1 MRRIDDGIVEAAK
14 RNPEKI
20 ALRMDHDRLRYGEL
34 LTRICSVRDKL
45 LKQGYSAGDKVAL
58 CLENSIGYLV
68 LFLGSVRA
76 GLIVSPINPRLI
88 REEKQHIINALQPVL
103 VVEEEGRQ
111 FRFETYETQR
121 TSTETQYTSNETQY
135 TSNQM
140 PSTSAVQS
148 EIFYIGYSSG
158 TTGKPKGICRTH
170 QSWVDSFD
178 GMSIEFGMDSESK
191 LLIPG
196 PLCYSASLIAALH
209 GLFIGGTV
217 ELLRQFDPDFV
228 TTHLQNS
235 DINTLFMVPTM
246 YRDIIEVQKKN
257 KKKNIRP
264 MVFITAGDKM
274 KTATKDDLFEIFPNA
289 RLFEYY
295 GTSEV
300 GFVSVLKPS
309 EEQRKPGSVGKPF
322 YSANVK
328 CVDGEIWVKST
339 MSFCGYEGLDSLTN
353 MKKIDRENGWL
364 ATTDTGWMDEDGYLY
379 VSGRQH
385 EKMIY
390 GGVNIYPREI
400 EEVLE
405 RHPGIL
411 EAAVIAIPDPRLGD
425 VPAAA
430 IVWREGAKRD
440 LAAFLESSIT
450 PYKRPKFW
458 WSKEQLP
465 RNAAGKV
472 MKSMLLDECKQ
483 LLKGGHTD
491 GRFALDWGHNETS
504 HHPY

>member
-1 MRRIDDGIVEAAK
+1 MRRIEDGIFEMAK
-14 RNPEKI
+14 QNPEKV
-20 ALRMDHDRLRYGEL
+20 ALRMGDENLCYGEL
-34 LTRICSVRDKL
+34 WTQICGVQDRF
-45 LKQGYSAGDKVAL
+45 LKRGYCAGDKVAL
-58 CLENSIGYLV
+58 CLENSIDYLV
-68 LFLGSVRA
+68 LFLGFIHA
-76 GLIVSPINPRLI
+76 GLIVSPVNPRLI
-88 REEKQHIINALQPVL
+88 REERQNMIDALQPVM
-103 VVEEEGRQ
+103 VVEEEDGQ
-111 FRFETYETQR
+111 FRFDEYKVLH
-121 TSTETQYTSNETQY
+121 TSI
-135 TSNQM
+135 
-140 PSTSAVQS
+140 ARS

-170 QSWVDSFD
+170 QSWVDSFYA
-178 GMSIEFGMDSESK
+178 MSIEFGMDSASK

-217 ELLRQFDPDFV
+217 ELQHQFNPNFV
-228 TTHLQNS
+228 IARLQNS
-235 DINTLFMVPTM
+235 DTNTLFMVPTM
-246 YRDIIEVQKKN
+246 YRDVIEVQKRKIRN
-257 KKKNIRP
+257 TRP
-264 MVFITAGDKM
+264 MAFITAGDKM
-274 KTATKDDLFEIFPNA
+274 KAATKEDLFEVFPNA
-289 RLFEYY
+289 RLYEYY

-300 GFVSVLKPS
+300 GFVSVLKPG
-309 EEQRKPGSVGKPF
+309 EEQLKPGSVGKPF

-339 MSFCGYEGLDSLTN
+339 MSFCGYEGPDSMTN
-353 MKKIDRENGWL
+353 IQKIDRGDGWL

-405 RHPGIL
+405 RHPDIL
-411 EAAVIAIPDPRLGD
+411 EAAVIAIPDLRLGD

-440 LAAFLESSIT
+440 LTTFLESSIT

-458 WSKEQLP
+458 WSKDRLP
-465 RNAAGKV
+465 RNASGKV
-472 MKSMLLDECKQ
+472 MKSVLLEECKQ
-483 LLKGGHTD
+483 LVNDFGD
-491 GRFALDWGHNETS
+491 F
-504 HHPY
+504 